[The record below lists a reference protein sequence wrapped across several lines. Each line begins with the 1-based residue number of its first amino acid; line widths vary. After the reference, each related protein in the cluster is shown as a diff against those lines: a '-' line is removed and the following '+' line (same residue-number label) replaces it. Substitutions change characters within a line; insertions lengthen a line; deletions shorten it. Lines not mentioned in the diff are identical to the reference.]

1 MNKKRKLSKECV
13 MESQTKQSLGER
25 EFYSLAKATRAVLE
39 QTDFQHAARAIFDE
53 ACAMTGA
60 TAGYVA
66 LLSEDGEENEVLF
79 LEAGGRECTVDPNLP
94 MPIRGLRAESYHSG
108 RAVYNND
115 FMHSKWIEFL
125 PEGHVNMTNVM
136 FSPLNIDGKTVGI
149 MGLANKDGDFTD
161 HDAMVAEVF
170 GDIAA
175 IGLKNARMFDL
186 LNETNSKLE
195 SFNEIMVERE
205 MRIIEIKHEV
215 NELCKELGQEPRYQE
230 TELK

>member
-1 MNKKRKLSKECV
+1 
-13 MESQTKQSLGER
+13 
-25 EFYSLAKATRAVLE
+25 
-39 QTDFQHAARAIFDE
+39 RAIFDE